1 MQRLFV
7 LRDESHA
14 LALYAFLRANWK
26 SMADAGRPLALFV
39 TEHKAKRNTQQ
50 NSLYWALL
58 GQIAEE
64 GWLDG
69 QRFGAEAWH
78 EYFKRQYIGYI
89 EVPDGTLTGIST
101 TTLDVHA
108 FADYIDKIQ
117 EYAASELG
125 MELI

>member
-14 LALYAFLRANWK
+14 QSLYAFLRSNWK
-26 SMADAGRPLALFV
+26 PMAEEGRPLALLV
-39 TEHKAKRNTQQ
+39 TEHKEKRNGQQ
-50 NSLYWALL
+50 NKLYWSLVN
-58 GQIAEE
+58 QIADE

-69 QRFGAEAWH
+69 RKFPAAAWH
-78 EYFKRQYIGYI
+78 EFFKREFIGCLDL
-89 EVPDGTLTGIST
+89 PDGSLAGIST

-108 FADYIDKIQ
+108 FADFINKVQ

-125 MELI
+125 LELI